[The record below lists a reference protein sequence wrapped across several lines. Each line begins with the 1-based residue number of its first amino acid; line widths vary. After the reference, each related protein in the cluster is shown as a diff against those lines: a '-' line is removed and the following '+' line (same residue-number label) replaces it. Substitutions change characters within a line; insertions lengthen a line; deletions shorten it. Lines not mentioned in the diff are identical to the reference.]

1 MKKKVNITSEYITLG
16 QFLKIADIISSGGEQ
31 KVYLTSHKVIVN
43 DVDENRRG
51 KKLRD
56 GDVVEI
62 DSQQY
67 QICMLNK

>member
-1 MKKKVNITSEYITLG
+1 MRKKVSITSEYITLG

-31 KVYLTSHKVIVN
+31 KVYLASHKVIVN

-56 GDVVEI
+56 GDVIEI